1 MSSLFTNV
9 PLDETIDV
17 LANWAFT
24 NNCFNT
30 TYDLNL
36 TKTDLVDLL
45 SVATKEQLFQFNGA
59 LCEQTYGYGVN
70 PLLANV
76 FMSHIEENLKREGKL
91 PSFYRRYVDDT
102 LTNMT
107 TASEFL
113 DTLKKA
119 HSSVKFTMNLNGL
132 SGES

>member
-9 PLDETIDV
+9 PLDETVEV

-24 NNCFNT
+24 KNCFNT

-36 TKTDLVDLL
+36 TKTYLVDLL

-59 LCEQTYGYGVN
+59 LCEQTDGVN

-91 PSFYRRYVDDT
+91 LSFYRRYVDDT

-132 SGES
+132 SAES

>member
-9 PLDETIDV
+9 PLDETVEV
-17 LANWAFT
+17 LANRAFT
-24 NNCFNT
+24 KNCFNT

-36 TKTDLVDLL
+36 TKTYLVDLL

-59 LCEQTYGYGVN
+59 LCEQTDGVN

-119 HSSVKFTMNLNGL
+119 HSSVKFTMNL
-132 SGES
+132 SAES